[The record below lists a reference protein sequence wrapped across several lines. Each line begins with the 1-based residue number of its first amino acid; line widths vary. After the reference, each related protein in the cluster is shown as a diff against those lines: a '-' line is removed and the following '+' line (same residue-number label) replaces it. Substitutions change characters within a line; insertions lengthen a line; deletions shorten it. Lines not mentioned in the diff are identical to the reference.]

1 MTKKIIM
8 YIRENIKDITIF
20 ACIYFVAVVMGIIMY
35 NVLSIGHEYKELITN
50 TLEGTK
56 LDNFAGVNI
65 ITNGIKQNALFLFI
79 ALFAIFT
86 YISSIILSSIFVVKG
101 VSTGLFISSL
111 YSILGPIRGTE
122 FVILD
127 VLIPQVFCVFGL
139 ILFATLISYIKKNR
153 FSEPLNIAY
162 VTLFSLS
169 LLSFSIAFEQLI
181 SSVCINIYTNI
192 S

>member
-8 YIRENIKDITIF
+8 YIRENIKEITIY
-20 ACIYFVAVVMGIIMY
+20 ACIYCAAVVIGIIMY

-65 ITNGIKQNALFLFI
+65 IVNGIKHNALFLLI
-79 ALFAIFT
+79 AVFAIFT
-86 YISSIILSSIFVVKG
+86 YICTIILSSLFVVKG
-101 VSTGLFISSL
+101 ISTGIYISSL

-122 FVILD
+122 FVFLD

-139 ILFATLISYIKKNR
+139 ILFATLITNIKKTR
-153 FSEPLNIAY
+153 FNEPLNI
-162 VTLFSLS
+162 LSISIFSLS
-169 LLSFSIAFEQLI
+169 LMSFSIAFEQLI

-192 S
+192 N

>member
-8 YIRENIKDITIF
+8 YIRENIKEITIY
-20 ACIYFVAVVMGIIMY
+20 ACIYCAAVVIGIIMY

-65 ITNGIKQNALFLFI
+65 IVNGIKHNALF
-79 ALFAIFT
+79 
-86 YISSIILSSIFVVKG
+86 
-101 VSTGLFISSL
+101 FISSL

-139 ILFATLISYIKKNR
+139 ILFATLITNIKKTR
-153 FSEPLNIAY
+153 FNEPLNI
-162 VTLFSLS
+162 LSISIFSLS
-169 LLSFSIAFEQLI
+169 LMSFSIAFEQLI

-192 S
+192 N

>member
-1 MTKKIIM
+1 MTKKILM
-8 YIRENIKDITIF
+8 YIRENIKEITMY
-20 ACIYFVAVVMGIIMY
+20 ACVYFIAVVLGIVVY
-35 NVLSIGHEYKELITN
+35 NVFPIGHEYEELITN
-50 TLEGTK
+50 TLNSTK
-56 LDNFAGVNI
+56 VANFVGINI
-65 ITNGIKQNALFLFI
+65 ITNGIKQNALFLFV

-101 VSTGLFISSL
+101 ISTGLFISSL
-111 YSILGPIRGTE
+111 YGILGPIRGTE
-122 FVILD
+122 FVFLD

-162 VTLFSLS
+162 VILFSLS

-181 SSVCINIYTNI
+181 SNVCINIYTNI

>member
-8 YIRENIKDITIF
+8 YIRENIKEITIY
-20 ACIYFVAVVMGIIMY
+20 ACIYCAAVVIGIIMY

>member
-1 MTKKIIM
+1 MTKKILM
-8 YIRENIKDITIF
+8 YIRENIKEITMY
-20 ACIYFVAVVMGIIMY
+20 ACVYFIAVVVGILAY
-35 NVLSIGHEYKELITN
+35 NFFSIGHEYEELITN
-50 TLEGTK
+50 TLNSTK
-56 LDNFAGVNI
+56 VANFAGINI
-65 ITNGIKQNALFLFI
+65 ITNGIKQNVLFLFV

-101 VSTGLFISSL
+101 ISTGLFISSL
-111 YSILGPIRGTE
+111 YGILGPIRGTE
-122 FVILD
+122 FVFLD

-162 VTLFSLS
+162 VILFSLS

>member
-79 ALFAIFT
+79 AVFAIFT
-86 YISSIILSSIFVVKG
+86 YICTIILSSLFVVKG
-101 VSTGLFISSL
+101 ISTGIYISSL

>member
-1 MTKKIIM
+1 M
-8 YIRENIKDITIF
+8 
-20 ACIYFVAVVMGIIMY
+20 
-35 NVLSIGHEYKELITN
+35 
-50 TLEGTK
+50 
-56 LDNFAGVNI
+56 
-65 ITNGIKQNALFLFI
+65 
-79 ALFAIFT
+79 LFAIFT

-101 VSTGLFISSL
+101 ISTGLFISSL
-111 YSILGPIRGTE
+111 YGILGPIRGTE
-122 FVILD
+122 FVFLD

-162 VTLFSLS
+162 VILFSLS

>member
-20 ACIYFVAVVMGIIMY
+20 ACLYCAAVVIGIIMY
-35 NVLSIGHEYKELITN
+35 NVLPIGHEYKELITN
-50 TLEGTK
+50 TLDGTK

-65 ITNGIKQNALFLFI
+65 VVNGIKHNALFLLI
-79 ALFAIFT
+79 AVSAIFT
-86 YISSIILSSIFVVKG
+86 YICTIILSSLFVVKG
-101 VSTGLFISSL
+101 ISTGIYISSL

-122 FVILD
+122 FVFLD

-139 ILFATLISYIKKNR
+139 ILFATLITNIKKTR
-153 FSEPLNIAY
+153 FNEPLNI
-162 VTLFSLS
+162 LSISIFSLS
-169 LLSFSIAFEQLI
+169 LMSFSIAFEQLI